1 MKKYLKLIIPI
12 IFCLIIFGFA
22 EVEASSGSTIFTAEP
37 VVLDSYTD
45 VEITS
50 IDEQINEETSE
61 VKSTQI
67 FTNLSDKTITK
78 KASVK

>member
-50 IDEQINEETSE
+50 IDEQINAKKNTKNNPSA
-61 VKSTQI
+61 KSSNI
-67 FTNLSDKTITK
+67 IR
-78 KASVK
+78 